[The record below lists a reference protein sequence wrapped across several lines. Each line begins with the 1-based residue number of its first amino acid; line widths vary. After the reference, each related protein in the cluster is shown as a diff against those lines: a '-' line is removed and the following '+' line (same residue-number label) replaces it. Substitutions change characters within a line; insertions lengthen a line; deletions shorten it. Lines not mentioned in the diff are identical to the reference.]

1 MSANRKTA
9 FFTLMDIEARK
20 AYSNLA
26 LNHQIARRKPDSP
39 ALVRQIVYGILENKL
54 YIDYL
59 IEHYLD
65 SPVELMRNCEKIV
78 LRMGIYQ
85 LKYMDSIPTYA
96 AVNETVALAK
106 RFCSRKKDLVNAV
119 LRNFMRTGHTIMLPD
134 REEDEVRYLSLKY
147 SYAPWIVQLWL
158 DNYESSFVEELLG
171 AGNQIPDL
179 VIRPNLLK
187 TNREDLKKRLISRK
201 FQVADGNLAPDAL
214 HVRGSRLI
222 GGRLFN
228 SGMFSVMDE
237 GSMHVVN
244 MLDPQP
250 GEFIMDVC
258 AAPGGKTVYI
268 AEKMNNIGQ
277 VLAQDIYKRK
287 LNLVT
292 QAADR
297 LGITI
302 IKARTWDA
310 TRLNSSL
317 EGSADRVLVDAPC
330 SGLGVLRRKPE
341 IKYRNLNKELRFL
354 PVKQLAILNAS
365 SQSVKSGGILVYS
378 TCTIN
383 PAENHR
389 VVLAFL
395 KANKDFEKEESIQLL
410 PNINNTDGFYI
421 CRMRKK

>member
-1 MSANRKTA
+1 
-9 FFTLMDIEARK
+9 
-20 AYSNLA
+20 
-26 LNHQIARRKPDSP
+26 
-39 ALVRQIVYGILENKL
+39 
-54 YIDYL
+54 
-59 IEHYLD
+59 
-65 SPVELMRNCEKIV
+65 
-78 LRMGIYQ
+78 
-85 LKYMDSIPTYA
+85 
-96 AVNETVALAK
+96 
-106 RFCSRKKDLVNAV
+106 
-119 LRNFMRTGHTIMLPD
+119 
-134 REEDEVRYLSLKY
+134 
-147 SYAPWIVQLWL
+147 
-158 DNYESSFVEELLG
+158 
-171 AGNQIPDL
+171 
-179 VIRPNLLK
+179 
-187 TNREDLKKRLISRK
+187 
-201 FQVADGNLAPDAL
+201 
-214 HVRGSRLI
+214 
-222 GGRLFN
+222 
-228 SGMFSVMDE
+228 
-237 GSMHVVN
+237 
-244 MLDPQP
+244 
-250 GEFIMDVC
+250 
-258 AAPGGKTVYI
+258 
-268 AEKMNNIGQ
+268 

-341 IKYRNLNKELRFL
+341 IKYRNLNKELRLL

-395 KANKDFEKEESIQLL
+395 KANKEFEKEESIQLL